1 MNNPNHDIHELV
13 RSRREAEQKLA
24 PVFLN
29 RWSSRAYSNQPVR
42 DEDLYT
48 VLEAARWAPS
58 ARNDQPWRFIVA
70 KTDEQLSLFHSFIMP
85 MNLEWAQHAPV
96 IVLLASQRNRESGEP
111 NAYHTF
117 DAGTAYGMLALQ
129 AEMLGLATHAIGGF
143 DRAKAQEELGL
154 PEDMEAHILITI
166 GYRGDKEMLS
176 AALQEREQPNTR
188 RPLKEIVY
196 EGTYQG

>member
-1 MNNPNHDIHELV
+1 MSIQMDKINDVV
-13 RSRREAEQKLA
+13 RGLRETETGLA
-24 PVFLN
+24 PLFLN
-29 RWSSRAYSNQPVR
+29 RWSSRAYSTQPVS

-70 KTDEQLSLFHSFIMP
+70 KTPEQLAAFQSLIVP
-85 MNLEWAQHAPV
+85 ANLEWAQHAPV
-96 IVLLASQRNRESGEP
+96 LVLLASQKNRETGEP
-111 NAYHTF
+111 NGYHTF

-143 DRAKAQEELGL
+143 DRVKAHEVLDL

-166 GYRGDKEMLS
+166 GYRGEKEMLS
-176 AALQEREQPNTR
+176 DALQQREQPNTR
-188 RPLKEIVY
+188 RPLHEIVH
-196 EGTYQG
+196 EGKYQG